1 MAWPCAVLASGQ
13 LKGSE
18 DHERLKVILSLLS
31 SATVHKYSWVQRRAC
46 ARRPQ
51 GAGKCPV
58 TQGQLSGGDDH
69 ANSRPVEAR
78 NREYLNTV

>member
-1 MAWPCAVLASGQ
+1 MKEFRNCAVLASGQ

-18 DHERLKVILSLLS
+18 DHERLKVILSLLRY
-31 SATVHKYSWVQRRAC
+31 AHMFYEHSWVQRRAY

-78 NREYLNTV
+78 NR